1 MVEFGIV
8 LILVALGV
16 CAWLSVSA
24 LNQTRQLRAELDETQ
39 RQVNE
44 LKAAAAEAVA
54 TPPPPLPRARSAR
67 LDDLRE
73 QLRASH
79 REEPSSEE

>member
-1 MVEFGIV
+1 M
-8 LILVALGV
+8 VALGVVILILALAV
-16 CAWLSVSA
+16 CAWLSYTA
-24 LNQTRQLRAELDETQ
+24 LTQVKQLRAELDETQ

-44 LKAAAAEAVA
+44 LKAAAEVMPA
-54 TPPPPLPRARSAR
+54 PPLPRTRSGA

-79 REEPSSEE
+79 REETAPEE